1 MTPHKSENSKAILF
15 FIILFFSC
23 LNIIAQDNA
32 TYTSTEIIYGRKDG
46 MALTMFKVTPKQ
58 NAKGKAIISVISGNW
73 NSNFSMSSR
82 YMMRSMYLVNNG
94 FTVFFVMHGSQPRY
108 AINDEVAD
116 VKRAVRFIRYNAK
129 EYGIDAEK
137 IGISGSSSGGHL
149 SLMVSLS
156 DDKTKSTGD
165 PVDKLSSRIQAAAV
179 FFPPTDFLNWG
190 ASNTGMNMQALKRA
204 GVAGAFDFKVL
215 SDSTGLYEHIK
226 DEATLKNLA
235 LENSPVNNVSNDDP
249 PVLILHGDA
258 DPVVPLQQS
267 QTLIKKLQAAN
278 IKNELII
285 KPGGK
290 HGWANDK
297 SEEDKIVKWFDECL
311 MIIK

>member
-1 MTPHKSENSKAILF
+1 MTRHNKRNNKAELF
-15 FIILFFSC
+15 FVALLFYS
-23 LNIIAQDNA
+23 LHIIAQDNA
-32 TYTSTEIIYGRKDG
+32 NYTSTEVIYGRKDG

-58 NAKGKAIISVISGNW
+58 NAKGKAIVSVISGNW
-73 NSNFSMSSR
+73 NSNYSMSSR

-116 VKRAVRFIRYNAK
+116 VKRAVRFIRYNAS
-129 EYGIDAEK
+129 EYGIDAEH

-156 DDKTKSTGD
+156 DDKTKFSAD
-165 PVDKLSSRIQAAAV
+165 PVDKVSSRVQAAAV

-215 SDSTGLYEHIK
+215 SDSTGVYEHIR
-226 DEATLKNLA
+226 DEATLKILA
-235 LENSPVNNVSNDDP
+235 TENSPVNNVSNDDP

-267 QTLIKKLQAAN
+267 QTLIKKLTNAG

-290 HGWANDK
+290 HGWPNDK
-297 SEEDKIVKWFDECL
+297 MEEEKITKWFDEYL
-311 MIIK
+311 K

>member
-1 MTPHKSENSKAILF
+1 MTRHNIRNKKAVLF
-15 FIILFFSC
+15 FIALLFSSFT
-23 LNIIAQDNA
+23 IIAQDN
-32 TYTSTEIIYGRKDG
+32 TNYSSTEIIYGRKDG
-46 MALTMFKVTPKQ
+46 MALTMFIVTPKQ
-58 NAKGKAIISVISGNW
+58 NAKGKAIVSVISGNW

-129 EYGIDAEK
+129 EYGIDAEH

-156 DDKTKSTGD
+156 DDKTKFSTD
-165 PVDKLSSRIQAAAV
+165 PVDKVSSRVQAAAV

-190 ASNTGMNMQALKRA
+190 ASNAGMNMQALKRA

-215 SDSTGLYEHIK
+215 SDSTGVYEHIK
-226 DEATLKNLA
+226 DDATLKILA
-235 LENSPVNNVSNDDP
+235 TENSPVNNVSNDDP

-267 QTLIKKLQAAN
+267 QTIIKKLKDAG

-290 HGWANDK
+290 HGWPNDK
-297 SEEDKIVKWFDECL
+297 SEEDKIVKWFDENL
-311 MIIK
+311 K